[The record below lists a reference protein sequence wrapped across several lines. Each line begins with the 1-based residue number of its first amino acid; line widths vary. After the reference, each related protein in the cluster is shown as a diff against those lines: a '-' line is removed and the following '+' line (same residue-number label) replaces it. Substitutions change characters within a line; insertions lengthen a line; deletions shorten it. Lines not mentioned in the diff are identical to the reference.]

1 MRRIQRFEVSLK
13 AFLRRG
19 EKALFLRERDTG
31 YWELPGGRI
40 EVGEEALEHSAI
52 LLREIAEELGPDLQ
66 ISFDDLSVTWTRAH
80 PGEDRFVFLIAR
92 VGDLVSGDLRLSDEH
107 DAMIWA
113 DAQEWRSLQFPPESG
128 YVAAV
133 ERLWYLTGA

>member
-52 LLREIAEELGPDLQ
+52 LLREIAEELGIPLGTVKTRTLAALRKLRTALKE
-66 ISFDDLSVTWTRAH
+66 DDT
-80 PGEDRFVFLIAR
+80 
-92 VGDLVSGDLRLSDEH
+92 
-107 DAMIWA
+107 
-113 DAQEWRSLQFPPESG
+113 
-128 YVAAV
+128 
-133 ERLWYLTGA
+133 